1 MANIEG
7 IKQAKNENL
16 SLMMNPGN
24 FQHDNTIARALPT
37 ALTETALEQEIK
49 KIVER
54 QSATLENSRT
64 QRRLTVSG
72 YEDMK
77 MRLSPRHA
85 RLSNHTGHDYL
96 KAVQNNQMN
105 ILQRLENQIVNDEN
119 ERLQNQM
126 KENTF
131 GLGADF
137 LK

>member
-1 MANIEG
+1 M
-7 IKQAKNENL
+7 
-16 SLMMNPGN
+16 
-24 FQHDNTIARALPT
+24 
-37 ALTETALEQEIK
+37 
-49 KIVER
+49 
-54 QSATLENSRT
+54 T
-64 QRRLTVSG
+64 QRKLTVSG

-85 RLSNHTGHDYL
+85 RLSNHSGHEYL

-137 LK
+137 LKNRKYSA